1 MASRLI
7 NLANAV
13 AAAVNAATLPLAL
26 TATVAW
32 MPFSDRAASADL
44 ACWVIPSTEAPGSLS
59 RGQLSHECEVFIAL
73 QKPVADE
80 TEVDGLAAT
89 LEAIG
94 DALAHRPLSWSGG
107 AAHFASMRI
116 DPVLDL
122 DHWNRLKQYTGVL
135 RLTYR
140 IVTAAGA
147 GSGA

>member
-13 AAAVNAATLPLAL
+13 AAAVNAATLPTPL
-26 TATVAW
+26 TAAVAW
-32 MPFSDRAASADL
+32 MPFTDRAVSADL
-44 ACWVIPSTEAPGSLS
+44 ACWVVPSTEAPGSLS
-59 RGQLSHECEVFIAL
+59 RGQLSHECEIFVAL
-73 QKPVADE
+73 QKAAADE

-89 LEAIG
+89 LESIG

-107 AAHFASMRI
+107 TAHFVSMRI

-140 IVTAAGA
+140 IVAVAGG
-147 GSGA
+147 GS